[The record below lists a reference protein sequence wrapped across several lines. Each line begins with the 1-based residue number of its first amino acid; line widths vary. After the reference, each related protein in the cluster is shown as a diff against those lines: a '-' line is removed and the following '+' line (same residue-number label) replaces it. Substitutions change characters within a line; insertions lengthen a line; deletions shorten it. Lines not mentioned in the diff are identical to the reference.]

1 MKNLTIEIMKFF
13 NTKNTEIIYNSIS
26 LESVHISRMEKVC
39 ILMECLEDADE
50 SLISGISD
58 DIVFTDSFGIERYP
72 DIRILPKEKDVTST
86 AFDY

>member
-1 MKNLTIEIMKFF
+1 
-13 NTKNTEIIYNSIS
+13 
-26 LESVHISRMEKVC
+26 MEY
-39 ILMECLEDADE
+39 LEDADE